1 MEYFELDVWK
11 ACRKLVNMV
20 YDISKEFPKEELFGL
35 TNQIRRAAVSIPS
48 NIAEGIVRNT
58 NRDTLQFLF
67 VARGSLYELETQG
80 FLAVDQ
86 GYLSPADHD
95 KMMVQMVLCK
105 RLLQGLIRYYKN
117 LNATNK

>member
-11 ACRKLVNMV
+11 ECRKLVNLV
-20 YDISKEFPKEELFGL
+20 YDISKGFPKDELFGI

-48 NIAEGIVRNT
+48 NIAEGIGRNT

-86 GYLSPADHD
+86 GYFSPGDHD
-95 KMMVQMVLCK
+95 KMMVQIVLCK

-117 LNATNK
+117 LNAAK